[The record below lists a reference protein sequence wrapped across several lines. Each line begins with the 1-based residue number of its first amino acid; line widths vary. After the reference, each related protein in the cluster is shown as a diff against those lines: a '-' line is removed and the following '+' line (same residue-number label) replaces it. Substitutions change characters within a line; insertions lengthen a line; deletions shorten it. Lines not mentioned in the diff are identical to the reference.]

1 MTIMHT
7 ADAVFELLS
16 LNVETNS
23 LGTIGYTNS
32 SGQWHRIHGPA
43 LIFPSGTK
51 YWYQN
56 GQLHRLDGPAVENAD
71 GEKFWY
77 QNGQRHRVDGPA
89 VELADGGVEYWIR
102 GVSFNEAEFN
112 TARALLSMKFILLM
126 VDAVRTR

>member
-16 LNVETNS
+16 LNVEFNS
-23 LGTIGYTNS
+23 HGTMGYSNS
-32 SGQWHRIHGPA
+32 RGQWHRIHGPA

-89 VELADGGVEYWIR
+89 VERADGSVEYRIC
-102 GVSFNEAEFN
+102 GITFNEDEFN
-112 TARALLSMKFILLM
+112 TARALLSMKFNLLL
-126 VDAVRTR
+126 VGAACTR